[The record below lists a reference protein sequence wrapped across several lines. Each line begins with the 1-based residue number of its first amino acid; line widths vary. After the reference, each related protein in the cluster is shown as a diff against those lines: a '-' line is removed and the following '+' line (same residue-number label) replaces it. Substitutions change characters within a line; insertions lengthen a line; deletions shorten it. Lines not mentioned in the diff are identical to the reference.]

1 MPVGTQTKTRKKAGQ
16 ALVETKKRR
25 RVKAADLAKARR
37 ERGLPGATKAKQV
50 RKNVPSVRRN
60 SKKKGEYVFKF
71 SQPAKGVRR
80 KTNRRQHVAAGRPYL
95 LAGDRKKKPLI
106 ACADEDRRPAIGRT
120 GALICSKPRPRRKAG
135 DPKRAPNAWAIA
147 TGKAFKAGD
156 LKSIKDL
163 ATPAGKA
170 AVRKHMAKAKRAA
183 APKRAARSAAKR
195 AAPKRAARS
204 VAKAAPKK
212 RAAPKRAARSVAK
225 AAPKKRAAPKRAAA
239 PRRSPRS
246 TRLLGAVPM

>member
-1 MPVGTQTKTRKKAGQ
+1 M
-16 ALVETKKRR
+16 
-25 RVKAADLAKARR
+25 
-37 ERGLPGATKAKQV
+37 

-120 GALICSKPRPRRKAG
+120 GALICSKPRPRG
-135 DPKRAPNAWAIA
+135 RAPNAWAIA

-183 APKRAARSAAKR
+183 APAKRAAAKRAAAPKRAARSGSAAKR
-195 AAPKRAARS
+195 AAPKRATRS
-204 VAKAAPKK
+204 A
-212 RAAPKRAARSVAK
+212 SGD
-225 AAPKKRAAPKRAAA
+225 RAAA
-239 PRRSPRS
+239 PRRS